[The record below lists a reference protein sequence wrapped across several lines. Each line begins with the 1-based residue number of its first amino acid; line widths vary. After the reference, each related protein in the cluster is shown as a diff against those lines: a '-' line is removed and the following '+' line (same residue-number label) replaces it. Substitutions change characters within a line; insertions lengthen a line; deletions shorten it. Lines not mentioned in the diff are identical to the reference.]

1 MGDTPL
7 LLILNTFIH
16 PTMSPYPT
24 VPDCWPSAKHRA
36 AEKMYTQNARWAISG
51 GKKTTKTGVQSV
63 LSGSGSGFCCR
74 SFLNFSLLMV

>member
-51 GKKTTKTGVQSV
+51 GKKQQKPGSKACCLGLGVDFV
-63 LSGSGSGFCCR
+63 VAR
-74 SFLNFSLLMV
+74 FSISPS